1 MRKKWILMTVLI
13 LAVLTGCKETLEEP
27 GDAGESDAGAMEVAI
42 LYEEAEMESPIKT
55 EEVQEVREN
64 EDDAVDE
71 ESENPADMTTA
82 DHDVNGRKLPIYC
95 VDTQEKKIAL
105 TFDAAWGNE
114 DTEEIL
120 EILEKHNLH
129 VTFFMTGGWVES
141 YPDDVK
147 AILAAGHDLGNH
159 SENHK
164 YMSQLSDEEKKEE
177 IMKVHEKVKEITG
190 YDMFL
195 FRPPYGDYDN
205 AVVDVSLDCGY
216 YAIQWDVDSLDWQN
230 KGIDSIIETVTEH
243 KNLGSGSIVLCHN
256 GAEYTAAALDTLIDT
271 LEKEG
276 YEIVPLSELIYRDNY
291 HLNHE
296 GRQIRS

>member
-27 GDAGESDAGAMEVAI
+27 GDAGESDAGALEVAI
-42 LYEEAEMESPIKT
+42 PHEEAEMKGPIKT
-55 EEVQEVREN
+55 EEVQEIREN

-71 ESENPADMTTA
+71 ENENPVDMTTA

-95 VDTQEKKIAL
+95 VDTEDKKIAL

-129 VTFFMTGGWVES
+129 VTFFMTGGWVEN

-164 YMSQLSDEEKKEE
+164 NMSQLSDEEKKEE

-243 KNLGSGSIVLCHN
+243 KNLGNGSIVLCHN
-256 GAEYTAAALDTLIDT
+256 GAEYTAAALDTLINT
-271 LEKEG
+271 LEEQG
-276 YEIVPLSELIYRDNY
+276 YEIVPLSELIYRDVY

-296 GRQIRS
+296 GRQRRR